1 MKLEI
6 ELTKATQITLTGQP
20 IYADK
25 TPTQFGDGRDGEEQY
40 VATIIP
46 HLLKVGSAIPF
57 TGQHTGREIYGEVV
71 AIEGRTTGKTEV
83 SVDFPAPGFR
93 G

>member
-6 ELTKATQITLTGQP
+6 ELSKAAQITVTSQP

-25 TPTQFGDGRDGEEQY
+25 TPAKFGDGRDGEEQY
-40 VATIIP
+40 VATIVP
-46 HLLKVGSAIPF
+46 HLLKVGAAIPF
-57 TGQHTGREIYGEVV
+57 TGQHSGREIYGEVV

-83 SVDFPAPGFR
+83 SVAFAG
-93 G
+93 